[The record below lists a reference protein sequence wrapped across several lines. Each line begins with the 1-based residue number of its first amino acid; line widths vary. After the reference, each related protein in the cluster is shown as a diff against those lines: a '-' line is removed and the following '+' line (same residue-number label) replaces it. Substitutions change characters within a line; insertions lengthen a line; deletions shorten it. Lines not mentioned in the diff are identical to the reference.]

1 MIILIIN
8 HIEFDSTYGAATSLR
23 KHLELFKEKDIDNK
37 FNFIVLNRVPFKE
50 LFFNKKKIQNLEK
63 KYNIEIKNFWGLP
76 FEGNFDGADIDVKR
90 KNFLKLIKNL
100 IIKIFYKYSLI
111 KIIKLIQQ
119 KEISIVHFNSSVL
132 IKIANDIKS
141 ILTINSPYFILHVRD
156 FLRNDLNKKQIESF
170 NVINKFV
177 CIDLSTQIKLFE
189 VLGKNYFNKSVVLQN
204 LFLRPDNKVV
214 NRVYIPEKFKNS
226 IKYLIVGRISRLKG
240 VKFVLN
246 TFLKSKNNTVLI
258 IIGDGDGDYYKEVCD
273 ISNFNKDK
281 VLLLNE
287 ISSLS
292 DTDIYSISD
301 FLIRGDESFRTGRT
315 VYEALSYNTKIILPG
330 NKFDLDSDNDLKY
343 FTNDIILYKPNS
355 ETDLLK
361 IFNYTSNQKPIFNTN
376 SDQYFQEKSD
386 EYFFEFIN
394 IYSF

>member
-50 LFFNKKKIQNLEK
+50 LFFNNKKIQNLEK

-90 KNFLKLIKNL
+90 KNFLKLIKNV

-111 KIIKLIQQ
+111 KIIKIIQQ

-170 NVINKFV
+170 NIINKFV

-361 IFNYTSNQKPIFNTN
+361 IFNYTSNQKPIFNSN

-394 IYSF
+394 LYSF

>member
-141 ILTINSPYFILHVRD
+141 ILTINSPYFILNVRD

>member
-90 KNFLKLIKNL
+90 KNFLKLIKNV
-100 IIKIFYKYSLI
+100 IIKTFYKYSLI
-111 KIIKLIQQ
+111 KIINLIQQ

-170 NVINKFV
+170 NIINKFV

-246 TFLKSKNNTVLI
+246 TFLKSKINTVLI

-330 NKFDLDSDNDLKY
+330 YKFDLDSDNDLKY

-361 IFNYTSNQKPIFNTN
+361 IFNYTSNQKPIFNSN

-394 IYSF
+394 LYSF